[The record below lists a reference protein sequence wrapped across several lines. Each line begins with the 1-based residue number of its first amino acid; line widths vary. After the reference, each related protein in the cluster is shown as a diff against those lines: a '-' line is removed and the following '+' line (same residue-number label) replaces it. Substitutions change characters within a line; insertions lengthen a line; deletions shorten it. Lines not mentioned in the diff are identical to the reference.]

1 MKRYLQLFTLVA
13 FVCAA
18 WGQTYA
24 QPQAKRPSYKNF
36 DKDVEEY
43 KASVETINSH
53 RVAYLSKR
61 MALTMAEA
69 QSFWPLFNE
78 YNQKVEELRAE
89 RRKLVSHY
97 RQYGISYS
105 NEQSL
110 VFAKRSIDLQGQVFE
125 LKNQFLQRL
134 TKVLSPQKI
143 AAFFEAEDGFK
154 QYLLRQIN
162 QGQ

>member
-1 MKRYLQLFTLVA
+1 MKRAIQISVLLFCVLLGSSVS
-13 FVCAA
+13 
-18 WGQTYA
+18 YA
-24 QPQAKRPSYKNF
+24 QPQKPKRSYKNF
-36 DKDVEEY
+36 DQAVAEY
-43 KASVETINSH
+43 HTSIEIINSH

-69 QSFWPLFNE
+69 QVFWPLFNE
-78 YNQKVEELRAE
+78 YNAKVEALRAE

-97 RQYGISYS
+97 HQYGITYS
-105 NEQSL
+105 NEQAL
-110 VFAKRSIDLQGQVFE
+110 EFARKSIDLQAQVFDV
-125 LKNQFLQRL
+125 KNQFLQKL
-134 TKVLSPQKI
+134 TRVLKPQKI